1 MIWIPRTIGVLTAL
15 YGLSALLK
23 PGVIARHGELAD
35 PGDRRSGVALL
46 SATIGVRDLVSGAA
60 IMLAPEGGALL
71 AALAA
76 RVSFDLGDAAVFGRL
91 PPTPAR
97 RRKIAAVAL
106 AWAALSALSRSG
118 RAADAGGGDRQRRVR
133 ADRGLRRLAPPPG
146 DAV

>member
-60 IMLAPEGGALL
+60 IVLAPEGGALL

-76 RVSFDLGDAAVFGRL
+76 RVSFDLGDAAAFGRL
-91 PPTPAR
+91 LPTPRA

-106 AWAALSALSRSG
+106 AWAALSALSAIWASG
-118 RAADAGGGDRQRRVR
+118 
-133 ADRGLRRLAPPPG
+133 
-146 DAV
+146 